1 MPLIKLGIGLF
12 LLTSVFAG
20 LPSSWAAENGNSWLI
35 VPGVRVG
42 AITPQITESDLI
54 KVYGRANVKKGN
66 IGLGEGET
74 EPGTVIFPKEP
85 VKTVGILWK
94 DQRGRRFA
102 RAVRMTETGHKSVWR
117 TSQGITLGT
126 TLKELE
132 GINGKPF
139 RLAGFAWDYSG
150 TVLSWKQG
158 KLEKELES
166 QGRVVLRLMPNNKVA
181 EREYES
187 VLGEQAFRSDHPV
200 MQKINPKVYE
210 IIVVF
215 K

>member
-1 MPLIKLGIGLF
+1 ML
-12 LLTSVFAG
+12 
-20 LPSSWAAENGNSWLI
+20 SSWAAENGNSWLI

-54 KVYGRANVKKGN
+54 KVYGKTNVKKEN

-85 VKTVGILWK
+85 AKAVGILWK
-94 DQRGRRFA
+94 DQKEGRFTRE
-102 RAVRMTETGHKSVWR
+102 VRMTGTDHKSVWR

-132 GINGKPF
+132 EINGKPF

-150 TVLSWKQG
+150 TVLSWEQG

-166 QGRVVLRLMPNNKVA
+166 QGRVVLRLMPNNKVT

-187 VLGEQAFRSDHPV
+187 VLGEPGIPIRSSGDAEDKSKSLRDNCGV
-200 MQKINPKVYE
+200 
-210 IIVVF
+210 
-215 K
+215 

>member
-1 MPLIKLGIGLF
+1 M
-12 LLTSVFAG
+12 LL
-20 LPSSWAAENGNSWLI
+20 SWAAENGNSWLII

-54 KVYGRANVKKGN
+54 KVYGKANVKREN

-94 DQRGRRFA
+94 DQKGRRFA
-102 RAVRMTETGHKSVWR
+102 REIRMMGTDHKSVWR

-132 GINGKPF
+132 EINGKPF

-150 TVLSWKQG
+150 TVLSWEHG
-158 KLEKELES
+158 KLEQELES
-166 QGRVVLRLMPNNKVA
+166 QGRVVLRLMSNKKVA

-210 IIVVF
+210 IIVVY